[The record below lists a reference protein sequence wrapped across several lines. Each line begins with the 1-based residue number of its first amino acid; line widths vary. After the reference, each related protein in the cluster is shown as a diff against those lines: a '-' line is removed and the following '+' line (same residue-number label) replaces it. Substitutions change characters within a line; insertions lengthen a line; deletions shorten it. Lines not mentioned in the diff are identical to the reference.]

1 MPQITA
7 NGIPLHYELHG
18 PETGEP
24 LLLIMGL
31 GAQMTRWPPALVA
44 ELAARGYRVVQY
56 DNRDVGLSHKLDEA
70 GAPDMQEVYKALMSG
85 QKPPVAYILSD
96 MAADGVGLMDAL
108 GFERAHIV
116 GASMGGM
123 IAQMIAAEH
132 PSRVL
137 SLTSIM
143 STTGNPS
150 LPPAK
155 PEAMER
161 LTQRGPSPLEDLEGF
176 LDYGI
181 AGARI
186 MNGPNYQADEA
197 ELRASMKSDFERSF
211 HPVGFA
217 RQMAAVVASGDRRA
231 ALATITAPT
240 VVVHGADDPLV
251 PPTGGEDTHATIPGS
266 ELHILPNM
274 GHNLPKPLIGTLC
287 DLIERATARA
297 RAAA

>member
-18 PETGEP
+18 PEAGEP
-24 LLLIMGL
+24 MLLIMGL
-31 GAQMTRWPPALVA
+31 GAQMTRWPPAFVA

-56 DNRDVGLSHKLDEA
+56 DNRDVGLSHRFDEA

-85 QKPPVAYILSD
+85 QKPPVPYLVSD
-96 MAADGVGLMDAL
+96 MAADGVGLLDAL
-108 GFERAHIV
+108 GFDRAHVV

-123 IAQMIAAEH
+123 IAQMVAAEH
-132 PSRVL
+132 PHRVL

-143 STTGNPS
+143 STTGNPA

-161 LTQRGPSPLEDLEGF
+161 LSQRGPDPEADLEGF
-176 LDYGI
+176 LDYGV
-181 AGARI
+181 ASTRVLS
-186 MNGPNYQADEA
+186 GPNYMADESEVRA
-197 ELRASMKSDFERSF
+197 NLRSDYERAF
-211 HPVGFA
+211 YPVGFA
-217 RQMAAVVASGDRRA
+217 RQMAAIVASGDRRA
-231 ALATITAPT
+231 ALAAITAPT
-240 VVVHGADDPLV
+240 VVIHGADDPLV
-251 PPTGGEDTHATIPGS
+251 PPTGGEDTAATIPGS
-266 ELHILPNM
+266 ELHILPGM
-274 GHNLPKPLIGTLC
+274 GHNVPKPLIPTLC